1 MPLRCFDGPGKIH
14 GGRASF
20 IAAARMVRARPAR
33 GQATTVS
40 ELFCIR
46 RGGPRTSTLASR
58 PFWRV
63 VAQITMADFV
73 LADVTATCRRARVLA
88 RGRRARGRAR
98 CGPQDSVLDG
108 IIAGFPAAYAEK
120 VGKTSDEMF
129 PLRQGVPSC
138 GPPPVAPSAEV

>member
-1 MPLRCFDGPGKIH
+1 M
-14 GGRASF
+14 
-20 IAAARMVRARPAR
+20 RARPAR

-63 VAQITMADFV
+63 LAQITMADFV